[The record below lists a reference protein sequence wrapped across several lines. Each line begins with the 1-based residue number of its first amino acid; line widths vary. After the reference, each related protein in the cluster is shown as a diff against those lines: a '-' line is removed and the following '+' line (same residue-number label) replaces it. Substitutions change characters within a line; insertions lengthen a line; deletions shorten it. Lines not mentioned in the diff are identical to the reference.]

1 VIWRSTNCEAILKS
15 YGVDH
20 CSLAV
25 IGADKPPEFSDW
37 RVMLS
42 GDGGNNEYLEVGE
55 ASRLALDLRHIGEN
69 VLAQRL
75 DRAVE
80 SAQRQMRPREQRNE

>member
-1 VIWRSTNCEAILKS
+1 MMGRSLECEAILKH

-25 IGADKPPEFSDW
+25 IGADKPPDFADW

-42 GDGGNNEYLEVGE
+42 GDGSNHEYLEVAE
-55 ASRLALDLRHIGEN
+55 ASRLAYDLRRIGEN
-69 VLAQRL
+69 VLAARL

-80 SAQRQMRPREQRNE
+80 SASGKCGRRK